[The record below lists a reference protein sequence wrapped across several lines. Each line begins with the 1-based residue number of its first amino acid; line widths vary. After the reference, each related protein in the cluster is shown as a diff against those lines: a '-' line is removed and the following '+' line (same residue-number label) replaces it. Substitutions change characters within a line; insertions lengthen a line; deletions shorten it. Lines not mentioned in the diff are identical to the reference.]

1 MNKRGGQWAA
11 GAVLALLALILWG
24 YVVGPM
30 FSTFGQSITGNGG
43 GFPEYRRFFDF
54 HNGAEGESML
64 GSIVISFLSVVT
76 SGISGVFLAVLL
88 RRWDFPFRRVC
99 QVLVL
104 VPIALPPLMGV
115 EAFVL
120 LYGIGGTFPQ
130 LLGSLFH
137 AKQTMFAVD
146 GVSGVLLVHTLTMYP

>member
-1 MNKRGGQWAA
+1 MKPNRIGPA
-11 GAVLALLALILWG
+11 LAILLLALVLWG

-30 FSTFGQSITGNGG
+30 FATFGQSITGNGG
-43 GFPEYRRFFDF
+43 GLAQYSTFFDF
-54 HNGAEGESML
+54 RGGAQGESML
-64 GSIVISFLSVVT
+64 GSLIISFLSVIT
-76 SGISGVFLAVLL
+76 SGITGVFLAVLL
-88 RRWDFPFRRVC
+88 KRWDFPLRRMC

-130 LLGSLFH
+130 
-137 AKQTMFAVD
+137 
-146 GVSGVLLVHTLTMYP
+146 